1 MDRTQPAVS
10 VEADFLVVDEV
21 SDDEVEVELS
31 DFDESDFDESDF
43 DVSDFEAPLPEF
55 VAECLEPESPL
66 SDVIAD
72 DDAPRL
78 SVL

>member
-21 SDDEVEVELS
+21 SDDEVEVEL
-31 DFDESDFDESDF
+31 SDFDESDF